1 MLLRAWMKQPISH
14 SKAPSIPLQRGGTGN
29 MKRYIG
35 WIIGLCLLAG
45 GATIC
50 AIRWEAWF
58 GNPPELEWTGEKI
71 THQFITMNNDSVLR
85 ALQRDT
91 LSFLLLGDIHNS
103 LTNDQ
108 MAALSQ
114 RHSDIQ
120 FWAQMGDWMERPY
133 FYYEQ
138 MMYQSLLGTRF
149 DSLPIIAIPGNH
161 EYLKGIVKTL
171 PEHWKTIFPNPQNGP
186 ARFLGTT
193 YYVDFPQLRFI
204 ALDTDGLHRVSDY
217 TQVAFWLK
225 NTLRNA
231 GKKFTVVMMHHP
243 VYSSAQGRSNPLMW
257 LAFRSAMREADVV
270 FSGHDHNY
278 ARHIEHYK
286 ARFWKKE
293 EPTVFIGT
301 NASNKKY
308 AVKENP
314 KYEASL
320 MGEPVYEYIF
330 VTPTILHISTYTLHL
345 GDLIDEVELI
355 R

>member
-1 MLLRAWMKQPISH
+1 MRRW
-14 SKAPSIPLQRGGTGN
+14 
-29 MKRYIG
+29 IG

-45 GATIC
+45 GATVC

-58 GNPPELEWTGEKI
+58 GNPPEPEWTGEKI

-133 FYYEQ
+133 MYYEQ
-138 MMYQSLLGTRF
+138 IMYQSLLGTRF

-193 YYVDFPQLRFI
+193 YYVDFPHLRLI
-204 ALDTDGLHRVSDY
+204 ALDTDGLHRMSDY

-225 NTLRNA
+225 QSLTNA
-231 GKKFTVVMMHHP
+231 KDKHTVVIMHHP
-243 VYSSAQGRSNPLMW
+243 VFSTAQGRQNPLIW
-257 LAFRSAMREADVV
+257 LSFYGILREADVV

-278 ARHIEHYK
+278 ARRTVEYK
-286 ARFWKKE
+286 ERFWVKQQ
-293 EPTVFIGT
+293 PTLFIGT
-301 NASNKKY
+301 NASKKMY
-308 AVKENP
+308 AVKEKVN
-314 KYEASL
+314 YECSFS
-320 MGEPVYEYIF
+320 GEPVYEYVV
-330 VTPTILHISTYTLHL
+330 VTKDTLSIHTYNLHS
-345 GDLIDEVELI
+345 GELIDEVKVSQ
-355 R
+355 

>member
-1 MLLRAWMKQPISH
+1 
-14 SKAPSIPLQRGGTGN
+14 
-29 MKRYIG
+29 
-35 WIIGLCLLAG
+35 
-45 GATIC
+45 
-50 AIRWEAWF
+50 
-58 GNPPELEWTGEKI
+58 
-71 THQFITMNNDSVLR
+71 MNNDSVLR

-114 RHSDIQ
+114 RHTDIQ

-133 FYYEQ
+133 LYYEQ
-138 MMYQSLLGTRF
+138 MMYQSLLDTRL

-161 EYLKGIVKTL
+161 EYLKGVVKTL

-193 YYVDFPQLRFI
+193 YYVDFPQLRLI
-204 ALDTDGLHRVSDY
+204 ALDTDGLHRISDY

-231 GKKFTVVMMHHP
+231 GKKFTMVMMHHP
-243 VYSSAQGRSNPLMW
+243 VYSSAEGRNNPLMW
-257 LAFRSAMREADVV
+257 LAFHSAMREADVV

-278 ARHIEHYK
+278 ARRTEYYK

-293 EPTVFIGT
+293 EPTIFIGT
-301 NASNKKY
+301 NASTKKY
-308 AVKENP
+308 KIKENNQ
-314 KYEASL
+314 YEASL
-320 MGEPVYEYIF
+320 YGEPVYEYIF
-330 VTPTILHISTYTLHL
+330 ITPTSLSVHTYNLNS
-345 GDLIDEVELI
+345 GIEIDKIVI
-355 R
+355 KK

>member
-1 MLLRAWMKQPISH
+1 MKKI
-14 SKAPSIPLQRGGTGN
+14 
-29 MKRYIG
+29 IG

-45 GATIC
+45 GATVC
-50 AIRWEAWF
+50 ATRWEAWF
-58 GNPPELEWTGEKI
+58 GNSPEPEWNGEKI
-71 THQFITMNNDSVLR
+71 THQFMTMNNDSVLR

-103 LTNDQ
+103 LKNDQ

-133 FYYEQ
+133 MYYEQ

-161 EYLKGIVKTL
+161 EYLKGVVKTL

-193 YYVDFPQLRFI
+193 YYVDFPHLRLI
-204 ALDTDGLHRVSDY
+204 ALDTDGLHRMSDY

-225 NTLRNA
+225 QSLTNA
-231 GKKFTVVMMHHP
+231 KDKHTVVIMHHP
-243 VYSSAQGRSNPLMW
+243 VFSTAQGRQNPLIW
-257 LAFRSAMREADVV
+257 LSFYGILREADVV

-278 ARHIEHYK
+278 ARRTVEYK
-286 ARFWKKE
+286 ERFWVKQQ
-293 EPTVFIGT
+293 PTLFIGT
-301 NASNKKY
+301 NASKKMY
-308 AVKENP
+308 AVKEKVN
-314 KYEASL
+314 YECSFS
-320 MGEPVYEYIF
+320 GEPVYEYVV
-330 VTPTILHISTYTLHL
+330 VTKDTLSIHTYNLHS
-345 GDLIDEVELI
+345 GELIDEVKVSQ
-355 R
+355 

>member
-1 MLLRAWMKQPISH
+1 MRRW
-14 SKAPSIPLQRGGTGN
+14 
-29 MKRYIG
+29 IG
-35 WIIGLCLLAG
+35 WIIVLCLLAG
-45 GATIC
+45 GATTC

-58 GNPPELEWTGEKI
+58 GNPPEPEWTEPII
-71 THQFITMNNDSVLR
+71 THQFKTFNNDSVLR

-91 LSFLLLGDIHNS
+91 LSFLLMGDIHNS

-108 MAALSQ
+108 MAALSE

-133 FYYEQ
+133 LCYEQ
-138 MMYQSLLGTRF
+138 MMYQSLLGTGL
-149 DSLPIIAIPGNH
+149 DSLPIVAIPGNH
-161 EYLKGIVKTL
+161 EYLKGVVKTL

-186 ARFLGTT
+186 ARLLGTT
-193 YYVDFPQLRFI
+193 YYVDFPHLRFI

-225 NTLRNA
+225 KTLRNA

-243 VYSSAQGRSNPLMW
+243 VYSFAQGRSNPWMW
-257 LAFRSAMREADVV
+257 LAFHSAMREADVV
-270 FSGHDHNY
+270 FSGHDHNF
-278 ARHIEHYK
+278 ARHIEYYK

-293 EPTVFIGT
+293 EPTIFIGT
-301 NASNKKY
+301 NASTKKY
-308 AVKENP
+308 PVKENK

-320 MGEPVYEYIF
+320 SGEPVYEHIF
-330 VTPTILHISTYTLHL
+330 VTPNTLHISTYTIHS
-345 GDLIDEVELI
+345 GERIDNVEII

>member
-1 MLLRAWMKQPISH
+1 
-14 SKAPSIPLQRGGTGN
+14 
-29 MKRYIG
+29 MKRIIG
-35 WIIGLCLLAG
+35 WIIILCILAG
-45 GATIC
+45 GATTC

-58 GNPPELEWTGEKI
+58 GNPPEPEYNEPI
-71 THQFITMNNDSVLR
+71 IAHQFITFDNDSVSN

-103 LTNDQ
+103 LTNSD
-108 MAALSQ
+108 MSLLSE
-114 RHSDIQ
+114 RHPDIQ

-133 FYYEQ
+133 LCYEQ
-138 MMYQSLLGTRF
+138 IIYQSLLGTRL
-149 DSLPIIAIPGNH
+149 DSLPIVAIPGNH

-193 YYVDFPQLRFI
+193 YYVDFPQLRLI

-225 NTLRNA
+225 NNLRNA

-243 VYSSAQGRSNPLMW
+243 IYSFAQGRSNPLMW
-257 LAFRSAMREADVV
+257 LAFHSAMREADVV

-278 ARHIEHYK
+278 ARHTEHYK

-293 EPTVFIGT
+293 EPTIFIGT
-301 NASNKKY
+301 NASIKKY
-308 AVKENP
+308 PVKENK

-320 MGEPVYEYIF
+320 SGEPVYEHIF
-330 VTPTILHISTYTLHL
+330 VTPNTLHISTYTIHS
-345 GDLIDEVELI
+345 GERIDNVEII

>member
-1 MLLRAWMKQPISH
+1 MRRW
-14 SKAPSIPLQRGGTGN
+14 
-29 MKRYIG
+29 IG
-35 WIIGLCLLAG
+35 WIIILCILAG
-45 GATIC
+45 GATTC

-58 GNPPELEWTGEKI
+58 GNPPEPEYNKPI
-71 THQFITMNNDSVLR
+71 IAHQFITFDNDSVSN

-103 LTNDQ
+103 LTNSD
-108 MAALSQ
+108 MSLLSE
-114 RHSDIQ
+114 RHPDIQ
-120 FWAQMGDWMERPY
+120 FWVQMGDWMERPY
-133 FYYEQ
+133 LCYEQ
-138 MMYQSLLGTRF
+138 MMYQSLLGTRL
-149 DSLPIIAIPGNH
+149 DSLPIVAIPGNH

-193 YYVDFPQLRFI
+193 YYVDFPQLRLI

-243 VYSSAQGRSNPLMW
+243 VYSFAQGRSNLLMW
-257 LAFRSAMREADVV
+257 LAFHSAMREADVV

-278 ARHIEHYK
+278 ARHTEHYK

-293 EPTVFIGT
+293 EPTIFIGT
-301 NASNKKY
+301 NASIKKY
-308 AVKENP
+308 PVKENK

-320 MGEPVYEYIF
+320 SGEPVYEHIF
-330 VTPTILHISTYTLHL
+330 VTPNTLHISTYTIHS
-345 GDLIDEVELI
+345 GERIDNVEII

>member
-1 MLLRAWMKQPISH
+1 MRRW
-14 SKAPSIPLQRGGTGN
+14 
-29 MKRYIG
+29 IG

-45 GATIC
+45 GATTC

-58 GNPPELEWTGEKI
+58 GNPPEPEWTGEKI
-71 THQFITMNNDSVLR
+71 THQFMTMNNDSVLR
-85 ALQRDT
+85 TLQRDT

-108 MAALSQ
+108 MVALSE

-133 FYYEQ
+133 LYYEQ

-161 EYLKGIVKTL
+161 EYLKGIVKNL

-193 YYVDFPQLRFI
+193 YYVDFPHLRLI
-204 ALDTDGLHRVSDY
+204 ALDTDGLHRMSDY

-225 NTLRNA
+225 QSLTNA
-231 GKKFTVVMMHHP
+231 KDKHTVVIMHHP
-243 VYSSAQGRSNPLMW
+243 VFSTAQGRQNPLIW
-257 LAFRSAMREADVV
+257 LSFYGILREADVV

-278 ARHIEHYK
+278 ARRTVEYK
-286 ARFWKKE
+286 ERFWVKQQ
-293 EPTVFIGT
+293 PTLFIGT
-301 NASNKKY
+301 NASKKMY
-308 AVKENP
+308 AVKEKVN
-314 KYEASL
+314 YECSFS
-320 MGEPVYEYIF
+320 GEPVYEYVV
-330 VTPTILHISTYTLHL
+330 VTKDTLSIHTYNLHS
-345 GDLIDEVELI
+345 GELIDEVKVSQ
-355 R
+355 

>member
-1 MLLRAWMKQPISH
+1 MKKI
-14 SKAPSIPLQRGGTGN
+14 
-29 MKRYIG
+29 IG

-45 GATIC
+45 GATVC

-58 GNPPELEWTGEKI
+58 GNPPEPEWTGEKI

-133 FYYEQ
+133 MYYEQ

-161 EYLKGIVKTL
+161 EYLKGVVKTL

-193 YYVDFPQLRFI
+193 YYVDFPHLRLI

-257 LAFRSAMREADVV
+257 LAFHSAMREADVV

-278 ARHIEHYK
+278 ARRTEHYK

-293 EPTVFIGT
+293 EPTVFIAT
-301 NASNKKY
+301 NASTKKY

-320 MGEPVYEYIF
+320 TGEPVYEYII

>member
-1 MLLRAWMKQPISH
+1 MKKI
-14 SKAPSIPLQRGGTGN
+14 
-29 MKRYIG
+29 IG

-45 GATIC
+45 GATVC

-58 GNPPELEWTGEKI
+58 GNPPEPEWTGEKI

-133 FYYEQ
+133 LYYEQ
-138 MMYQSLLGTRF
+138 MMYQSLLGTHI

-171 PEHWKTIFPNPQNGP
+171 PNHWKTIFPNLQNGP

-193 YYVDFPQLRFI
+193 YYVDFPHLRLI
-204 ALDTDGLHRVSDY
+204 ALDTDGLHRMSDY

-225 NTLRNA
+225 QSLTNA
-231 GKKFTVVMMHHP
+231 KDKHTVVIMHHP
-243 VYSSAQGRSNPLMW
+243 VFSTAQGRQNPLIW
-257 LAFRSAMREADVV
+257 LSFYGILREADVV

-278 ARHIEHYK
+278 ARRTVEYK
-286 ARFWKKE
+286 ERFWVKQQ
-293 EPTVFIGT
+293 PTLFIGT
-301 NASNKKY
+301 NASKKMY
-308 AVKENP
+308 AVKEKVN
-314 KYEASL
+314 YECSFS
-320 MGEPVYEYIF
+320 GEPVYEYVV
-330 VTPTILHISTYTLHL
+330 VTKDTLSIHTYNLHS
-345 GDLIDEVELI
+345 GELIDEVKVSQ
-355 R
+355 

>member
-1 MLLRAWMKQPISH
+1 MSRW
-14 SKAPSIPLQRGGTGN
+14 
-29 MKRYIG
+29 
-35 WIIGLCLLAG
+35 IGLIIILCIIAG
-45 GATIC
+45 GATTC

-58 GNPPELEWTGEKI
+58 GNPPEPEYNKPI
-71 THQFITMNNDSVLR
+71 IAHQFITFDNDSVSN

-91 LSFLLLGDIHNS
+91 LSFLILGDIHNS
-103 LTNDQ
+103 LTNSD
-108 MAALSQ
+108 MSLLSE
-114 RHSDIQ
+114 RHPDIQ
-120 FWAQMGDWMERPY
+120 FWVQMGDWMERPY
-133 FYYEQ
+133 LCYEQ
-138 MMYQSLLGTRF
+138 MMYQSLLGTRL
-149 DSLPIIAIPGNH
+149 DSLPIVAIPGNH
-161 EYLKGIVKTL
+161 EYLKGVVKTL

-193 YYVDFPQLRFI
+193 YYVDFPQLRLI

-243 VYSSAQGRSNPLMW
+243 VYSFAQGRSNLLMW
-257 LAFRSAMREADVV
+257 LAFHSAMREADVV

-278 ARHIEHYK
+278 ARHTEHYK

-293 EPTVFIGT
+293 EPTIFIGT
-301 NASNKKY
+301 NASIKKY
-308 AVKENP
+308 PVKENK

-320 MGEPVYEYIF
+320 SGEPVYEHIF
-330 VTPTILHISTYTLHL
+330 VTPNTLHISTYTIHS
-345 GDLIDEVELI
+345 GERIDNVEII